1 MKIIQLKEL
10 IILLL
15 LSFSL
20 FFSSINS
27 LPVLDRDEARYT
39 QSSKQMIESNN
50 YFSIKFQNE
59 YRSKK
64 PIGIYWL
71 QAISVNLFTNINY
84 LNNFKYEV
92 LNDNIWKY
100 RLISAGATFLS
111 ILFLYFFTNNLFQ
124 REVAFK
130 SCLILA
136 ASLLVI
142 AEAHIAKTDSVLL
155 LLSTIIFITL
165 FKYYT
170 GYDNKSILHF
180 FLLWGSLG
188 ISILIKGPLLLILLF
203 LTVISII
210 FIEKDIS
217 WIKNSRPLL
226 GILFVLI
233 IGLPWF
239 FLLSIEEQKNFIQ
252 ESFFHDFLGKAL
264 IAQESHGAFPG
275 FHTLGLW
282 IFFSPFSLF
291 FMPLINFIK
300 TSYKRKKI
308 LFLIC
313 WFLPCL
319 IVMEII
325 PTKLPHYILPVYPA
339 ISIIMGF
346 LLSDIKKNESLFF
359 NKLSYVGYF
368 IYFLVSN
375 ALIIFLLK
383 ANQVYGEINFLSII
397 YYCLLLLLNNI
408 VFIFI
413 FKKQIRNAFYYLVFY
428 SSIFSTIIYLL
439 ILPNL
444 TLLWTSK
451 NIAFL
456 LEKND
461 YAENKNSIATI
472 GYNEPSLIFE
482 VGTQLKVFNNIESL
496 IKNFRR
502 FDYLLIEKDYY
513 MEFNEIVKGE
523 YLSYNVI
530 TNVKGYNASKGKWVA
545 VYLLKKL

>member
-1 MKIIQLKEL
+1 MKIIHLKEL

-15 LSFSL
+15 LTLSL

-27 LPVLDRDEARYT
+27 LPVLDRDEARYA
-39 QSSKQMIESNN
+39 QSSKQMLESNN

-71 QAISVNLFTNINY
+71 QVISLNLLANISY
-84 LNNFKYEV
+84 VNNFKYEV

-100 RLISAGATFLS
+100 RLVSAVATFLS
-111 ILFLYFFTNNLFQ
+111 IFFLYFSSKNLFQ
-124 REVAFK
+124 KQVAFK

-136 ASLLVI
+136 GSLLVI
-142 AEAHIAKTDSVLL
+142 AESHIAKTDSVLL
-155 LLSTIIFITL
+155 LLSTIMFITL
-165 FKYYT
+165 LKYYKRL
-170 GYDNKSILHF
+170 DNMATLNF

-188 ISILIKGPLLLILLF
+188 ISILIKGPLLLILLL
-203 LTVISII
+203 LTVILISL
-210 FIEKDIS
+210 IEKDIS
-217 WIKNSRPLL
+217 WTKDSRPLL
-226 GILFVLI
+226 GVLFVLV

-239 FLLSIEEQKNFIQ
+239 FLLSVEEQKNFIQ
-252 ESFFHDFLGKAL
+252 ESFFHDFLGKAVNV
-264 IAQESHGAFPG
+264 QESHGGFPG
-275 FHTLGLW
+275 FHLIGLW
-282 IFFSPFSLF
+282 IFFSPFSIF

-313 WFLPCL
+313 WILPCL
-319 IVMEII
+319 IIMELI

-339 ISIIMGF
+339 IAILMGL
-346 LLSDIKKNESLFF
+346 LLSDISKNKSFF
-359 NKLSYVGYF
+359 YNKVSYLGYF
-368 IYFLVSN
+368 VYFLVSN
-375 ALIIFLLK
+375 GLIIFVFK
-383 ANQVYGEINFLSII
+383 ANQIYGQINFISII
-397 YYCLLLLLNNI
+397 YYCVLLLFNNI

-413 FKKQIRNAFYYLVFY
+413 FKKQIRNAFYYLVIY

-456 LEKND
+456 LEEND
-461 YAENKNSIATI
+461 YIENKSSIASI

-482 VGTQLKVFNNIESL
+482 VGTQLKVFKNIENL

-502 FDYLLIEKDYY
+502 FDYLLIEKEYY
-513 MEFNEIVKGE
+513 IEFNEIVKDD
-523 YLSYNVI
+523 YLSYNII
-530 TNVKGYNASKGKWVA
+530 TNVKGYNASKGKWVE
-545 VYLLKKL
+545 VYLFKKL